1 MGLDGPQLQG
11 IAAIIVALG
20 AAGFFGA
27 RGLKKQR
34 QGVPAHEGDIDSNL
48 IEDKR
53 ELETLNS
60 ELQQKINEE
69 IALRAQMLDAA
80 EQRRLAEARI
90 YQGKID
96 EVVRQRNKL
105 ADNAVRNR
113 RRFIEKY
120 GETEL
125 RMFIDVPDFD
135 ETWTAAELR
144 EFKRLSDGTA

>member
-34 QGVPAHEGDIDSNL
+34 QGVPAHEGDIDANL
-48 IEDKR
+48 IDDKR
-53 ELETLNS
+53 ELE
-60 ELQQKINEE
+60 ELASALQAKLTEE
-69 IALRAQMLDAA
+69 QALRARMLDAA
-80 EQRRLAEARI
+80 EQRRMSEARI
-90 YQGKID
+90 YQGKIN
-96 EVVRQRNKL
+96 EVVEQRNKL
-105 ADNAVRNR
+105 ADTAARNR

-120 GETEL
+120 GEDAL
-125 RMFIDVPDFD
+125 SMFIMVPEFD